1 MPQDCCIVSRA
12 ARLFRLRCTFM
23 VSVVLS
29 VVPCLVPI
37 TASQAQERI
46 RTAAAE
52 LEIQEFRKP
61 ETLIRLGPF
70 QEELTGYTGIDITD
84 NSNIVHT
91 GKISRVSIF
100 EGFGLDTIWTL
111 SHINQLEFN
120 FGGRLREDFYG
131 NGTSNVNFSI
141 APDSQ
146 LQFKFAVDDV
156 QVRLYDNFSYTQD
169 PTTNPVASNT
179 TYLNSINN
187 ILGAEVKKDLNRAV
201 FTLFGNY
208 SYNSQSGANAQGQ
221 TNSSSSAT
229 RNTFRVGS
237 NLGFRWTPTV
247 LYGIETSISRTTGS
261 SPVITGLRP
270 GTTSPSA
277 NVNSLNIGPFIRGEI
292 SRLTDFDF
300 GVGATLLDAKP
311 SVPPTCYLSAVLRHE
326 FNRNFQMIL
335 SGSHELIF
343 TTGTDITEEYVFQAA
358 TQLNLTRFITFTAN
372 PNLLLGDSRI
382 APNQVNFQ
390 NGTIGGNFKEYAIGA
405 SLRWKPRRHLSATV
419 SYDFRRRDA
428 EVANGSYSQN
438 RILFEISYVF

>member
-1 MPQDCCIVSRA
+1 
-12 ARLFRLRCTFM
+12 M
-23 VSVVLS
+23 VSVALS
-29 VVPCLVPI
+29 LVPCLVPI

-46 RTAAAE
+46 RTAATE

-70 QEELTGYTGIDITD
+70 QEELTGYTGLDFTD

-91 GKISRVSIF
+91 GKVSRVSIF
-100 EGFGLDTIWTL
+100 EGFSLDTIWTL
-111 SHINQLEFN
+111 SHINQLEFT
-120 FGGRLREDFYG
+120 FGGKLSEDFYG

-141 APDSQ
+141 APNSR
-146 LQFKFAVDDV
+146 LEFKFAVDDV

-187 ILGAEVKKDLNRAV
+187 TIGAEVKKDLNRAV

-208 SYNSQSGANAQGQ
+208 SYNNQSGTNAQGQ
-221 TNSSSSAT
+221 TNASSNSN

-237 NLGFRWTPTV
+237 SLGFRWTPTF
-247 LYGIETSISRTTGS
+247 LYGIETTISRTTGS
-261 SPVITGLRP
+261 SPVLTGVLP
-270 GTTSPSA
+270 GRAPSA
-277 NVNSLNIGPFIRGEI
+277 NINSLNVGPFIRGQI
-292 SRLTDFDF
+292 TRLTDLDF

-311 SVPPTCYLSAVLRHE
+311 SIPPTCYFLAALRHQ
-326 FNRNFQMIL
+326 FNRNFQVIL
-335 SGSHELIF
+335 TGSHDLIF
-343 TTGTDITEEYVFQAA
+343 TTGTDITEEYAFAAA

-382 APNQVNFQ
+382 PPNQFNLQ

-405 SLRWKPRRHLSATV
+405 SLRWTPRRHLSAEM

-428 EVANGSYSQN
+428 EAKNGSYSQN
-438 RILFEISYVF
+438 RIVFQINYIF

>member
-1 MPQDCCIVSRA
+1 MPQDRCIHSRA

-23 VSVVLS
+23 ISVVISVVLG
-29 VVPCLVPI
+29 LVPI

-46 RTAAAE
+46 RSAARE
-52 LEIQEFRKP
+52 LEIQGFRKP
-61 ETLIRLGPF
+61 ETFVRLGPF

-100 EGFGLDTIWTL
+100 EGFNLNTIWTL

-146 LQFKFAVDDV
+146 LQFKFAIDDV

-169 PTTNPVASNT
+169 PTTNPVAANT
-179 TYLNSINN
+179 TYLNSFNN
-187 ILGAEVKKDLNRAV
+187 IIGGEVKKDLNQAI
-201 FTLFGNY
+201 FTLSGDY
-208 SYNSQSGANAQGQ
+208 SYNNESGTNAQGQ
-221 TNSSSSAT
+221 TTGSSSGT

-237 NLGFRWTPTV
+237 SLGFRWSPTV
-247 LYGIETSISRTTGS
+247 LYGIETTLSRTSGS
-261 SPVITGLRP
+261 SRGTP
-270 GTTSPSA
+270 GVSA
-277 NVNSLNIGPFIRGEI
+277 NVNSINVGPFIRGAI
-292 SRLTDFDF
+292 TRLTDFDL
-300 GVGATLLDAKP
+300 GVGATLLDARP
-311 SVPPTCYLSAVLRHE
+311 SVPPTYYLLAVLRHQ
-326 FNRNFQMIL
+326 FNRNFQLIL
-335 SGSHELIF
+335 SGSHDLIF
-343 TTGTDITEEYVFQAA
+343 TTGTDITEEYAFAAA
-358 TQLNLTRFITFTAN
+358 TELKLTRFITFTAN
-372 PNLLLGDSRI
+372 PNLILGDSRI

-438 RILFEISYVF
+438 RILFEINYVF

>member
-1 MPQDCCIVSRA
+1 MPQECCTISKV
-12 ARLFRLRCTFM
+12 ARLFRLRRTFM
-23 VSVVLS
+23 VSLVLS
-29 VVPCLVPI
+29 VVPCLVPF
-37 TASQAQERI
+37 TASQAQERV
-46 RTAAAE
+46 RTAARE

-61 ETLIRLGPF
+61 ETLIRIGPF
-70 QEELTGYTGIDITD
+70 QEELTGYTGLDFTD
-84 NSNIVHT
+84 NSNIAHT

-100 EGFGLDTIWTL
+100 EGFGLNTIWTL

-131 NGTSNVNFSI
+131 NGQSNVNFSI
-141 APDSQ
+141 APDSL
-146 LQFKFAVDDV
+146 LQFKFTVSDF

-179 TYLNSINN
+179 TYLNSFTNVI
-187 ILGAEVKKDLNRAV
+187 GGEVKKDLNLAI
-201 FTLFGNY
+201 FSLSGDYT
-208 SYNSQSGANAQGQ
+208 YNNQSGANAQGQ
-221 TNSSSSAT
+221 TNGTSTGT

-237 NLGFRWTPTV
+237 SVAFRWSPTV
-247 LYGIETSISRTTGS
+247 LYGIETSLSRTTGS
-261 SPVITGLRP
+261 SRGFRGI
-270 GTTSPSA
+270 SS
-277 NVNSLNIGPFIRGEI
+277 NVNSINVGPFIRGAI
-292 SRLTDFDF
+292 TRLTDFDL

-311 SVPPTCYLSAVLRHE
+311 SVPPTCYLSAVLRHQ
-326 FNRNFQMIL
+326 FNRNFQVIL

-382 APNQVNFQ
+382 PRTANFQ

-405 SLRWKPRRHLSATV
+405 SLRWKPRRHLSAAV

-428 EVANGSYSQN
+428 EVTNGSYSEN
-438 RILFEISYVF
+438 RITFEINYIF

>member
-1 MPQDCCIVSRA
+1 MPQDCCIVSKA
-12 ARLFRLRCTFM
+12 ARRFRLGCTLL

-29 VVPCLVPI
+29 VVPCLIPT

-46 RTAAAE
+46 RTAAQQ
-52 LEIQEFRKP
+52 LEIQSFRKP
-61 ETLIRLGPF
+61 ETLIRIGPF
-70 QEELTGYTGIDITD
+70 QEELTGYTGLDFTD

-100 EGFGLDTIWTL
+100 EGFTLDTLWTL
-111 SHINQLEFN
+111 SHLNQLEFV
-120 FGGRLREDFYG
+120 FGGKLSEDFYG
-131 NGTSNVNFSI
+131 NGQSNVNFSI
-141 APDSQ
+141 APDSL

-179 TYLNSINN
+179 TYLNNLTN
-187 ILGAEVKKDLNRAV
+187 IIGAEVKKDMNRAV
-201 FTLFGNY
+201 FTLFGDY
-208 SYNSQSGANAQGQ
+208 AYNNESGANAQGQ
-221 TNSSSSAT
+221 TNNGSTGT

-237 NLGFRWTPTV
+237 SLGFRWSPAV
-247 LYGIETSISRTTGS
+247 LYGIETTLSRTTGS
-261 SPVITGLRP
+261 SRGFRGI
-270 GTTSPSA
+270 SS
-277 NVNSLNIGPFIRGEI
+277 NVNSINVGPFIRGAI
-292 SRLTDFDF
+292 TRLTDFDL

-311 SVPPTCYLSAVLRHE
+311 SVPPTCYLSAVLRHQ
-326 FNRNFQMIL
+326 FNRNFQVIL

-382 APNQVNFQ
+382 PRTANFQ

-405 SLRWKPRRHLSATV
+405 SLRWKPRRHLSAAV

-428 EVANGSYSQN
+428 EVTNGSYSEN
-438 RILFEISYVF
+438 RITFEINYIF

>member
-1 MPQDCCIVSRA
+1 MPRDCCILFKA
-12 ARLFRLRCTFM
+12 APLFRSRCIFM
-23 VSVVLS
+23 VLVFLS
-29 VVPCLVPI
+29 VVPCVFPI
-37 TASQAQERI
+37 TAAQAQERI
-46 RTAAAE
+46 RTAARE

-61 ETLIRLGPF
+61 ETLVRLGPF
-70 QEELTGYTGIDITD
+70 QEVLTGFTGIDFTD
-84 NSNIVHT
+84 NSSLTQT

-100 EGFGLDTIWTL
+100 EGFSLDTIWAL

-146 LQFKFAVDDV
+146 LQFRFAIDDV

-169 PTTNPVASNT
+169 PSTNPVASNT
-179 TYLNSINN
+179 TYLNSFNN
-187 ILGAEVKKDLNRAV
+187 TLGAEIKKDLNQAI
-201 FTLFGNY
+201 FTLSADY
-208 SYNSQSGANAQGQ
+208 SYNNQSGANAQGQ
-221 TNSSSSAT
+221 TTGSSTGT

-237 NLGFRWTPTV
+237 SLGFRWSPTV

-261 SPVITGLRP
+261 SAAITGLPP
-270 GTTSPSA
+270 GTAPSA
-277 NVNSLNIGPFIRGEI
+277 NINSLNVGPFIRGQI
-292 SRLTDFDF
+292 TRLTDFDF

-311 SVPPTCYLSAVLRHE
+311 SVPPTGYFQATLRHQ

-335 SGSHELIF
+335 SASHDLIF

-358 TQLNLTRFITFTAN
+358 TEFNLTRFITFTAN

-382 APNQVNFQ
+382 PPNQVNFQ
-390 NGTIGGNFKEYAIGA
+390 NGTIGGNFKEYAIGT
-405 SLRWKPRRHLSATV
+405 SLRWTPRRHLSATL

-428 EVANGSYSQN
+428 EAANGSYSEN
-438 RILFEISYVF
+438 RILFQINYVF

>member
-1 MPQDCCIVSRA
+1 
-12 ARLFRLRCTFM
+12 M
-23 VSVVLS
+23 VSVVA
-29 VVPCLVPI
+29 CLVPI

-46 RTAAAE
+46 RTAATE

-61 ETLIRLGPF
+61 ETLISIGPF
-70 QEELTGYTGIDITD
+70 QEELTGYTGVDFTD
-84 NSNIVHT
+84 NSNLVHT

-100 EGFGLDTIWTL
+100 EGFSLDTRWTL
-111 SHINQLEFN
+111 SHINQLAFT
-120 FGGRLREDFYG
+120 FGGKLSEDFYG

-141 APDSQ
+141 DPNSQ
-146 LQFKFAVDDV
+146 LQFKFAVGDV

-187 ILGAEVKKDLNRAV
+187 VIGAEVKKDLNRAV

-208 SYNSQSGANAQGQ
+208 SYNNQSGANAAGQ
-221 TNSSSSAT
+221 TNASSTAT

-237 NLGFRWTPTV
+237 SLGFRWTPT
-247 LYGIETSISRTTGS
+247 LFYGIETTLSRTTGS
-261 SPVITGLRP
+261 SPVLTGLRP
-270 GTTSPSA
+270 GTAPSA
-277 NVNSLNIGPFIRGEI
+277 NINSLNIGPFIRGEI
-292 SRLTDFDF
+292 TRLTDLEF

-311 SVPPTCYLSAVLRHE
+311 SVPPTCYLLAALRHQ
-326 FNRNFQMIL
+326 FNRNFQVIL
-335 SGSHELIF
+335 TGSHELIF
-343 TTGTDITEEYVFQAA
+343 TTGTDITEEYVFAAA

-382 APNQVNFQ
+382 PPNQFNLQ

-405 SLRWKPRRHLSATV
+405 SLRWTPRRHLSAAL

-428 EVANGSYSQN
+428 ESANGSYSQN
-438 RILFEISYVF
+438 RIVFAINYIF

>member
-1 MPQDCCIVSRA
+1 
-12 ARLFRLRCTFM
+12 M
-23 VSVVLS
+23 VSVV
-29 VVPCLVPI
+29 VGLVPI

-46 RTAAAE
+46 RTAASE

-61 ETLIRLGPF
+61 ETFVRLGPF
-70 QEELTGYTGIDITD
+70 QEELAGYTGIDFTD

-91 GKISRVSIF
+91 GKVSRVSIF
-100 EGFGLDTIWTL
+100 EGFDLNTIWVL

-120 FGGRLREDFYG
+120 FGGRLSEDFYG
-131 NGTSNVNFSI
+131 NGRSNVNFSI
-141 APDSQ
+141 APNSR

-179 TYLNSINN
+179 TYLNSITN
-187 ILGAEVKKDLNRAV
+187 IIGAEVKKDLNRAV
-201 FTLFGNY
+201 FTLSGDY
-208 SYNSQSGANAQGQ
+208 SYNNQSGANAQGQ
-221 TNSSSSAT
+221 TNGSSTGT

-237 NLGFRWTPTV
+237 SLGFRWSPTV
-247 LYGIETSISRTTGS
+247 LYGIETSLSRSTGS

-292 SRLTDFDF
+292 TRLTDFDF

-311 SVPPTCYLSAVLRHE
+311 SVPPTCYFLAALRHQ
-326 FNRNFQMIL
+326 FNRNFQVIL
-335 SGSHELIF
+335 SGSHDLVF
-343 TTGTDITEEYVFQAA
+343 TTGTDLTEEYVFQAA

-405 SLRWKPRRHLSATV
+405 SLRWTPRRHLSATV

-428 EVANGSYSQN
+428 ESANGSYSQN
-438 RILFEISYVF
+438 RIVFAINYIF

>member
-1 MPQDCCIVSRA
+1 
-12 ARLFRLRCTFM
+12 M

-29 VVPCLVPI
+29 VVSCLVPI

-46 RTAAAE
+46 RSAARE

-61 ETLIRLGPF
+61 ETFVRLGPF
-70 QEELTGYTGIDITD
+70 QEELTGFTGIDITD

-100 EGFGLDTIWTL
+100 EGFNLDTIWAL

-141 APDSQ
+141 APDSL
-146 LQFKFAVDDV
+146 LQFKFAIDDV

-169 PTTNPVASNT
+169 PTTNPVATNT
-179 TYLNSINN
+179 TYLNSFNN
-187 ILGAEVKKDLNRAV
+187 IIGAEVKKNINLAV
-201 FTLFGNY
+201 LTLSGDY
-208 SYNSQSGANAQGQ
+208 SYNNESGTNAQGQ
-221 TNSSSSAT
+221 TAGSSNGS

-237 NLGFRWTPTV
+237 SLGFRWSPTF
-247 LYGIETSISRTTGS
+247 LYGIETSLSKTNGS
-261 SPVITGLRP
+261 SGGVRGV
-270 GTTSPSA
+270 SS
-277 NVNSLNIGPFIRGEI
+277 NVNSINLGPFIRGAI
-292 SRLTDFDF
+292 TRLTDLDF

-311 SVPPTCYLSAVLRHE
+311 SVPPTCYLLAALRHR
-326 FNRNFQMIL
+326 FNRNFQVIL
-335 SGSHELIF
+335 SGSHDLIF
-343 TTGTDITEEYVFQAA
+343 TTGSDITEEYAFAA
-358 TQLNLTRFITFTAN
+358 AAQLNLTRFITFTAN
-372 PNLLLGDSRI
+372 PNLLVGDSRI

-405 SLRWKPRRHLSATV
+405 SLRWNPRRHLSATV

-428 EVANGSYSQN
+428 EAPNGSYSQN
-438 RILFEISYVF
+438 RILFEIDYVF

>member
-1 MPQDCCIVSRA
+1 MPQDCCIVSKA
-12 ARLFRLRCTFM
+12 ARRFRLGCTLL

-29 VVPCLVPI
+29 VVPCLVPT

-46 RTAAAE
+46 RTAAQQ
-52 LEIQEFRKP
+52 LEIQSFRKP
-61 ETLIRLGPF
+61 ETFISIGPF
-70 QEELTGYTGIDITD
+70 QEELTGYTGIDFTD

-91 GKISRVSIF
+91 GKISRFSIF

-120 FGGRLREDFYG
+120 FGGKLSEDFYG
-131 NGTSNVNFSI
+131 NGQSNVNFSI
-141 APDSQ
+141 APDSL
-146 LQFKFAVDDV
+146 LQFKFVVDDV

-179 TYLNSINN
+179 TYLNSLTN
-187 ILGAEVKKDLNRAV
+187 IIGAEVKKDMNRAV
-201 FTLFGNY
+201 FTLSGDY
-208 SYNSQSGANAQGQ
+208 AYNNESGANAQGQ
-221 TNSSSSAT
+221 TTGSSTGT
-229 RNTFRVGS
+229 RNTLRVGS
-237 NLGFRWTPTV
+237 SLGFRWSPTV
-247 LYGIETSISRTTGS
+247 LYGIETTLSRTTGS
-261 SPVITGLRP
+261 SRGFRGI
-270 GTTSPSA
+270 SS
-277 NVNSLNIGPFIRGEI
+277 NVNSINLGPFIRGEI
-292 SRLTDFDF
+292 TRLTDFDL

-311 SVPPTCYLSAVLRHE
+311 SVPPTCYLSAVLRHQ
-326 FNRNFQMIL
+326 FNRDFQLIL

-382 APNQVNFQ
+382 PRTANFQ

-405 SLRWKPRRHLSATV
+405 SLRWKPRRHLSAAV

-428 EVANGSYSQN
+428 EVTNGSYSQN
-438 RILFEISYVF
+438 RIIFEINYIF

>member
-1 MPQDCCIVSRA
+1 MPQDCCIVSKASR
-12 ARLFRLRCTFM
+12 RFRLRCIFM

-37 TASQAQERI
+37 TAAQAQERI
-46 RTAAAE
+46 RSAARE

-61 ETLIRLGPF
+61 ETFVRLGPF
-70 QEELTGYTGIDITD
+70 QEELTGFTGIDITD

-100 EGFGLDTIWTL
+100 EGFSLNTIWTL

-141 APDSQ
+141 APDSL
-146 LQFKFAVDDV
+146 LQFKFAIDDV

-169 PTTNPVASNT
+169 PTTNPVAANT
-179 TYLNSINN
+179 TYLNSFNN
-187 ILGAEVKKDLNRAV
+187 IIGGEVKKDLNRAV
-201 FTLFGNY
+201 FTLSGDY
-208 SYNSQSGANAQGQ
+208 SYNNESGTNAQGQ
-221 TNSSSSAT
+221 TAGSTSGT

-237 NLGFRWTPTV
+237 SLGFRWSPTF
-247 LYGIETSISRTTGS
+247 LYGIETSLSRTSGS
-261 SPVITGLRP
+261 SRGVRGV
-270 GTTSPSA
+270 SS
-277 NVNSLNIGPFIRGEI
+277 NVNSINLGPFIRGEI
-292 SRLTDFDF
+292 TRLTDFDF

-311 SVPPTCYLSAVLRHE
+311 SVPPTCYFLAVLRHQ
-326 FNRNFQMIL
+326 FNRNFQLIL

-343 TTGTDITEEYVFQAA
+343 TTGADITEEYVFQAA

-372 PNLLLGDSRI
+372 PNLILGDSRI

-405 SLRWKPRRHLSATV
+405 SLRWKPRRHLSAAV

-438 RILFEISYVF
+438 RILFEINYVF

>member
-12 ARLFRLRCTFM
+12 ERRFRWRCTFM

-37 TASQAQERI
+37 TAAQAQERI
-46 RTAAAE
+46 RTAARE

-61 ETLIRLGPF
+61 ETFVRLGPF
-70 QEELTGYTGIDITD
+70 QEELTGFTGIDITD
-84 NSNIVHT
+84 NSNLVHT

-100 EGFGLDTIWTL
+100 EGFNLNTIWTL

-141 APDSQ
+141 APDSL

-179 TYLNSINN
+179 TYLNSLNN
-187 ILGAEVKKDLNRAV
+187 TLGAEVKKDLHQAIL
-201 FTLFGNY
+201 TLSGDY
-208 SYNSQSGANAQGQ
+208 SYNNQSGANAQGQ
-221 TNSSSSAT
+221 TNGSSTGT

-237 NLGFRWTPTV
+237 SLGFRWSPAV
-247 LYGIETSISRTTGS
+247 LYGIETTLSRTTGS
-261 SPVITGLRP
+261 SAVITGLRP
-270 GTTSPSA
+270 GTAPSA
-277 NVNSLNIGPFIRGEI
+277 NINSLNVGPFIRGQI
-292 SRLTDFDF
+292 TRLTDFDF

-311 SVPPTCYLSAVLRHE
+311 SVPPTCYLSAALRHQ
-326 FNRNFQMIL
+326 FSRNFQVIL

-358 TQLNLTRFITFTAN
+358 TQLKLTRFITFTAN

-382 APNQVNFQ
+382 PPNQVNSQ
-390 NGTIGGNFKEYAIGA
+390 TGTIGGNFKEYAIGA
-405 SLRWKPRRHLSATV
+405 SLRWTPRRHLSAEV

-428 EVANGSYSQN
+428 EARNGSYSQN
-438 RILFEISYVF
+438 RILFQINYIF